1 MSILLAVVLVATGCA
16 SARGQTPTREQLFAN
31 IVSADNYGIEFVGGE
46 IAKLSGDIGIL
57 TTSTGYLTPLATSQL
72 AGSIAA
78 RFETLVNIG
87 ITMKPLNEEK
97 TMFNTVEYC
106 AVLSCRRIL

>member
-46 IAKLSGDIGIL
+46 IAKLTGDIGIL

-97 TMFNTVEYC
+97 TMFDTVEYC
-106 AVLSCRRIL
+106 TVLSCRRIL